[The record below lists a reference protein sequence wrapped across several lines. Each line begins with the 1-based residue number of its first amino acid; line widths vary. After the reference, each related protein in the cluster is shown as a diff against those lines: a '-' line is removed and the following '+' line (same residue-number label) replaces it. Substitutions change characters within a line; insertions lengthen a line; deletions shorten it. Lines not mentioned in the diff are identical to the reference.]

1 METEPISTNN
11 MSLFIEDEILQNMSD
26 ESDHIDAP
34 MDDVISEAVE
44 SDLDEYE
51 EALFDDAFNDLH
63 HPQTIEWPNDAYR
76 DFMELINIYQLSN
89 SAGSERCISYFYEIN

>member
-34 MDDVISEAVE
+34 MDDIISEAVE
-44 SDLDEYE
+44 SNLNKYKK
-51 EALFDDAFNDLH
+51 ASFDDAFNDLYH
-63 HPQTIEWPNDAYR
+63 
-76 DFMELINIYQLSN
+76 L
-89 SAGSERCISYFYEIN
+89 

>member
-1 METEPISTNN
+1 
-11 MSLFIEDEILQNMSD
+11 
-26 ESDHIDAP
+26 

-89 SAGSERCISYFYEIN
+89 SAGSERCILYIYEIN

>member
-1 METEPISTNN
+1 
-11 MSLFIEDEILQNMSD
+11 DEILQNMSD

-51 EALFDDAFNDLH
+51 EASFDDAFNDLH
-63 HPQTIEWPNDAYR
+63 HPQTIEWPNDAYH

-89 SAGSERCISYFYEIN
+89 SA